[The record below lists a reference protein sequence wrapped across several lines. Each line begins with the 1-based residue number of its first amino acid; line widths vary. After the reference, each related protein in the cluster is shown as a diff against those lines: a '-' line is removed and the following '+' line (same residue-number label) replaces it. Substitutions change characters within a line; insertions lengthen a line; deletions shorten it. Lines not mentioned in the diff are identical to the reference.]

1 MEGREE
7 DGAPNAEK
15 SLYISF
21 SKFTGY
27 LISYSKFTGHLIL
40 KSLDIVNVLR
50 GDERE
55 EDAAPN
61 SEKSAFTTQQCEAVR
76 FWNLSSTRS
85 SARPP

>member
-1 MEGREE
+1 MRPADRSRSREWKGE
-7 DGAPNAEK
+7 RKTGHLMLK
-15 SLYISF
+15 SLF
-21 SKFTGY
+21 
-27 LISYSKFTGHLIL
+27 ISYSKFTGHLIL

-50 GDERE
+50 GEERE

-85 SARPP
+85 SAPPP